1 MRAVNKKIFFVNL
14 AVTWC
19 LIFGAWFLTL
29 KYLEKVVP
37 ERVAGRLVQSGTE
50 GMGFDRGLVG
60 DKAAGPLRSLLAL
73 WAINQ
78 ALDAY
83 PPAFLKAHGPNILL
97 TNKLTLVGYTA
108 SGTVQTQKPKS
119 WVILA
124 SNYLLYT
131 MHDLESMRRTFHHE
145 FSSILLDNAPFPHA
159 DWEAALPEGFT
170 FPPPPHTNEE
180 VLKSL
185 QWHATAAEMPPIYAR
200 GFVRGYGRSNEENDI
215 NTYAEFLLE
224 KPDELAAL
232 AARYPAIAKK
242 AALISGF
249 YQSLDPGFKTQPF
262 TNLTSHPS
270 PSVSR

>member
-19 LIFGAWFLTL
+19 LIFGAGFLTL

-50 GMGFDRGLVG
+50 GMGFDRNIVG
-60 DKAAGPLRSLLAL
+60 DKVTGPLRSLFAL

-83 PPAFLKAHGPNILL
+83 PPAFLKAYGPNILL
-97 TNKLTLVGYTA
+97 TNKLTIRDQPVT
-108 SGTVQTQKPKS
+108 GTVQTPNPKG

-124 SNYLLYT
+124 SYYLF
-131 MHDLESMRRTFHHE
+131 HSSDLKFIRRTFHHE

-159 DWEAALPEGFT
+159 AWEAALPEDFT
-170 FPPPPHTNEE
+170 YPPQTVQEMI
-180 VLKSL
+180 KSL
-185 QWHATAAEMPPIYAR
+185 HGYPSAAEMPAIYAR
-200 GFVRGYGRSNEENDI
+200 GFVRGYGRSSEENDI
-215 NTYAEFLLE
+215 NTYAELLLDA
-224 KPDELAAL
+224 PDELASL

-242 AALISGF
+242 AALISVF
-249 YQSLDPGFKTQPF
+249 YQSLDPGFKTQRL
-262 TNLTSHPS
+262 TNFTSHPS
-270 PSVSR
+270 PPSASR

>member
-14 AVTWC
+14 AVSCC
-19 LIFGAWFLTL
+19 LIFGAGFLTL
-29 KYLEKVVP
+29 RHLEKVVP

-60 DKAAGPLRSLLAL
+60 DKVTGPFRSLLAL

-83 PPAFLKAHGPNILL
+83 PPAFLKAYGPNILL
-97 TNKLTLVGYTA
+97 TNDLTILGNPV
-108 SGTVQTQKPKS
+108 SGTVQTPKPKS

-124 SNYLLYT
+124 SNYLQPSLDFEY
-131 MHDLESMRRTFHHE
+131 MRRTFHHE

-159 DWEAALPEGFT
+159 AWEAALPEGFT

-185 QWHATAAEMPPIYAR
+185 QLHATAAEMPAIYAR
-200 GFVRGYGRSNEENDI
+200 GFVRGYGRSTEENDI
-215 NTYAEFLLE
+215 NTYAEFLLD

-249 YQSLDPGFKTQPF
+249 YQSLDPGFKTQRL
-262 TNLTSHPS
+262 TNFTSHPS
-270 PSVSR
+270 PPSASR